1 MECGKSLRKIGQAE
15 RDLLEKTVSRFMNP
29 LESYLETDIKTI
41 MVSDS
46 FVSTFSVKQYYI

>member
-29 LESYLETDIKTI
+29 LENFLETDIKTI
-41 MVSDS
+41 MVSS
-46 FVSTFSVKQYYI
+46 W

>member
-46 FVSTFSVKQYYI
+46 LLKQCHVQC

>member
-29 LESYLETDIKTI
+29 LQNYLDTDIKTI
-41 MVSDS
+41 MVGNSRP
-46 FVSTFSVKQYYI
+46 KMLPN